1 LPLLLSTRPAHVSP
15 ALAES
20 PIGGDSPKMHSH
32 LQGVFLLLIACIGLL
47 VAANYAR
54 PVLSEALGD
63 NGAIVATP
71 SEETDELPTVERE
84 PLSGEEILRI
94 QGYLARLGH
103 DPGEIDGYHGPNT
116 AAAIDEAI
124 EEYRMPA
131 NSADRDV
138 LEYLQSLIDGL
149 EAAEVGLDP
158 DLESGADQQEDP
170 SGE

>member
-1 LPLLLSTRPAHVSP
+1 
-15 ALAES
+15 
-20 PIGGDSPKMHSH
+20 MHSH
-32 LQGVFLLLIACIGLL
+32 IQGVFVLLIVCIGLL

-63 NGAIVATP
+63 NGAIVAVP
-71 SEETDELPTVERE
+71 SEETDEEPTVERE
-84 PLSGEEILRI
+84 PLSGEEILLI
-94 QGYLARLGH
+94 QGYLTRLGH

-149 EAAEVGLDP
+149 DAAEVGLDP
-158 DLESGADQQEDP
+158 DLESDSGLEED
-170 SGE
+170 SAGE